1 MEGADFWE
9 KVGINPCVNG
19 QKQTSI
25 RKVTFN
31 MFKEDSVDHRSSQ
44 THMYQ
49 DVGLYT
55 CFLWERLPDCIV
67 MFEIDRPNPMHI
79 SLQCICAVYQN
90 EQTLQECK
98 Q

>member
-1 MEGADFWE
+1 MEGADFWG

-19 QKQTSI
+19 QKQNNI

-44 THMYQ
+44 TLMYQ

-55 CFLWERLPDCIV
+55 RFLRDRLIPDCIV
-67 MFEIDRPNPMHI
+67 FMR
-79 SLQCICAVYQN
+79 
-90 EQTLQECK
+90 
-98 Q
+98 